1 MRSIIDIMG
10 LSVLRALLFLVLFSY
25 SSRSMLLLRRATR
38 TMTAFCTL
46 SSIFSIAKFAA
57 FMNPPN
63 GVPCAITNGNSSL
76 TATVDL
82 FAPPVDPDGELTFP
96 RDTERA
102 LAVVVVSLCA
112 SLLEVVFL
120 LLLKKMIRKD
130 EQMSAILLDIEANT
144 SSAASPLHHNNT
156 YHTSSDAHDADAAPP
171 NVKQLVDRARGE
183 ALWLFAGCA
192 VLMVRLPFSLA
203 LPHFVSETISALIL
217 KDFAAAKTSISY
229 FVAAG
234 IVDALLDFWCVFL
247 RPHALVA

>member
-38 TMTAFCTL
+38 TMTVFCTL
-46 SSIFSIAKFAA
+46 SSILSIAKFAA

-63 GVPCAITNGNSSL
+63 GVPCDGGNGNSSFNGNSSL
-76 TATVDL
+76 IAVDL

-112 SLLEVVFL
+112 SLLEVGFL
-120 LLLKKMIRKD
+120 SLIKKMIRKD

-144 SSAASPLHHNNT
+144 SSAASSLHHNNT
-156 YHTSSDAHDADAAPP
+156 CHTSSDAHDADAAPP

-217 KDFAAAKTSISY
+217 KDFAAAKTSISC

-234 IVDALLDFWCVFL
+234 IVDALLDFWCVF
-247 RPHALVA
+247 

>member
-63 GVPCAITNGNSSL
+63 GVPCDGGNGNSSFNGNSSL
-76 TATVDL
+76 IAVDL

-112 SLLEVVFL
+112 SLLEVGFL

-130 EQMSAILLDIEANT
+130 EQMSAILLDIEANI
-144 SSAASPLHHNNT
+144 SSAASSLHHHNT
-156 YHTSSDAHDADAAPP
+156 CHASSDAHHADAAPP

-217 KDFAAAKTSISY
+217 KDFAAAKTSISC

-234 IVDALLDFWCVFL
+234 IVDALLDFWCVF
-247 RPHALVA
+247 